1 MKNLTLI
8 FITIILMALPVNQG
22 CNLLDEKSESNVVE
36 SYHQSVVDVTLSL
49 DDFIQKAQV
58 YESSNYDKL
67 DAKQSL
73 KVINDFITSGEKL
86 IADVSQ
92 MQKSKTK
99 SASTGFKSTADFPC
113 SVCDLAPGD
122 GSGMS
127 PAFMKGIA
135 DLIAETK
142 GEVSKIEAKFNNKEI
157 TEDQYDAALKQLAK
171 MKTVKAANFGFSAI
185 LGTGASGLT
194 GAAISSV
201 GGIGAVMSAPAII
214 AVVGVGAVVGTGY
227 YLISNWYYGI
237 QKNGLAENQ
246 MYVFTA
252 KGKIG
257 DPIPTTL
264 LKNGANLTIA
274 IDGYAPVYIPSF
286 QLPAAGN
293 KKSIEIKSLP
303 LKDAA
308 PGTKIEVCTKE
319 EVYVAQGCSEILYV
333 SGSPSPADPGP
344 GQGVTVTATIFPAVV
359 GCDVAFSITGTDG
372 YSKSSNYQSN
382 SKGQASFY
390 IPGGAAGV
398 YDIVTITA
406 SNGMKHTVTYTF

>member
-1 MKNLTLI
+1 MKNLTYLLVA
-8 FITIILMALPVNQG
+8 IILLALPVNQG
-22 CNLLDEKSESNVVE
+22 CNLLDEKSESSVVE

-58 YESSNYDKL
+58 YESSNYDEL
-67 DAKQSL
+67 DATQSL

-86 IADVSQ
+86 IADVNQ

-99 SASTGFKSTADFPC
+99 SASTGFKSMADSPC
-113 SVCDLAPGD
+113 SIYDLAPGD

-142 GEVSKIEAKFNNKEI
+142 GERSKIEAKYNNNEI
-157 TEDQYDAALKQLAK
+157 TDDQYAAALKQLAK

-194 GAAISSV
+194 GAAISSI

-214 AVVGVGAVVGTGY
+214 TVVGVGAVVGTGY

-237 QKNGLAENQ
+237 QKNSQTDDQ

-293 KKSIEIKSLP
+293 KKSIELKSIA

-319 EVYVAQGCSEILYV
+319 EAYVAEGCSEILYV

-344 GQGVTVTATIFPAVV
+344 GQGVTVMATLFPAVA
-359 GCDVAFSITGTDG
+359 GCNVSFSIVGTDG
-372 YSKSSNYQSN
+372 FSGSASHQSN
-382 SKGQASFY
+382 SNGQASFY